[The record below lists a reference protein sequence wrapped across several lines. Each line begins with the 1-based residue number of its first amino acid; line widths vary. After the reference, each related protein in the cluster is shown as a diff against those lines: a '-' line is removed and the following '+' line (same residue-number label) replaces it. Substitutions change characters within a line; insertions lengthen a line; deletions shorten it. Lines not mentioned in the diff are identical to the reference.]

1 VALYAAYGSNMD
13 PAQML
18 ARCPHSPQRG
28 TGWLE
33 GWRLTFGGEDIG
45 WDGALTTVAEDPA
58 QRVFVVLYDV
68 PEVDEK
74 ELDTWDGVTLGYY
87 RKLKVR
93 VQSLDGDAL
102 AWLYVLDAYE
112 GGLPSARH
120 ISILVDSAIKAGAP
134 DDYIQWLRARPSNP
148 PATPSGSQPVI
159 ADIPDEPLLVSALW
173 GVQTNPQ
180 TPRQRSFRPYIRP
193 RRRDP
198 RKPLGPR
205 AADRIARSSARRL
218 APPREHR
225 GSQPSPGYKPARRP
239 RSGYSGPGQ
248 RAARMSTRTGLSAER
263 NGVPSA
269 R

>member
-1 VALYAAYGSNMD
+1 MD

-45 WDGALTTVAEDPA
+45 WDGALTTVVEDPA

-68 PEVDEK
+68 PEIDEK

-93 VQSLDGDAL
+93 VQTLDGDAL

-120 ISILVDSAIKAGAP
+120 IAILVDSAIKAGAP
-134 DDYIQWLRARPSNP
+134 DDYMQWLRARPSNP
-148 PATPSGSQPVI
+148 PSATSGDHI
-159 ADIPDEPLLVSALW
+159 ALPDEPPALLPHTGLA
-173 GVQTNPQ
+173 
-180 TPRQRSFRPYIRP
+180 
-193 RRRDP
+193 
-198 RKPLGPR
+198 GPR
-205 AADRIARSSARRL
+205 AGGR
-218 APPREHR
+218 
-225 GSQPSPGYKPARRP
+225 PAQ
-239 RSGYSGPGQ
+239 SGPGAGQ
-248 RAARMSTRTGLSAER
+248 LSPPPARLALIRHVRLPRGA
-263 NGVPSA
+263 
-269 R
+269 